1 MTSVITKTQSY
12 PAFKW
17 GFFWGDEEP
26 LFSGQVAQNVENSS
40 LPPVSNSQLNTP
52 SISFK
57 LLALFFIIHKLPL
70 FINYIIPLYVHLNI
84 HTKQIDDII

>member
-57 LLALFFIIHKLPL
+57 LLALSSSL
-70 FINYIIPLYVHLNI
+70 FISFLCSLIILYLYMY
-84 HTKQIDDII
+84 T